1 MNISRISF
9 AATLCGLVLIGASCG
24 SSPDGGVFVTEDIS
38 GEWQQKVFVGQ
49 DGRKEVTIAGV
60 NVEKIEV
67 DPSNADTYYLA
78 TREDGI
84 WKTTSKGDQW
94 NQLPVAPDRI
104 RDIEVHPQNPDIV
117 YSIKNA
123 NIIKSTDGGNEMW
136 EVVYTDAQNAIIT
149 RIEIDWFTPSRI
161 FAVTSIGTV
170 LLSEDDG
177 VTWERIYEV
186 DEPLIG
192 IYMSQQDSRV
202 IYIHELDRGVHKT
215 IDGGKNWTDL
225 YSEDFLKQY
234 RKAEQV
240 KHVALSPNNDNVL
253 YTVSKEGIL
262 YTTDGGVTWQFM
274 KTLIEQGVDQNTGI
288 ANITVKPGEPSTIL
302 FTVGRL
308 IHKTTD
314 GGASWNSIESFPS
327 SRNISYLT
335 LHPNN
340 PDLILAGVQEVE
352 EKRGGLLTPP
362 SR

>member
-1 MNISRISF
+1 MNTSRLSL
-9 AATLCGLVLIGASCG
+9 AGTLCGLILLGASCG
-24 SSPDGGVFVTEDIS
+24 SAPDGGVFVTEDIN
-38 GEWQQKVFVGQ
+38 GEWEQKVFVGQ
-49 DGRKEVTIAGV
+49 DGRKTVTIADV

-67 DPSNADTYYLA
+67 DPSNPDTYYLA

-84 WKTTSKGDQW
+84 WKTTTRGAQW

-104 RDIEVHPQNPDIV
+104 RDIEVHPTNPDIV
-117 YSIKNA
+117 YSVKNA
-123 NIIKSTDGGNEMW
+123 NIIKSTDGGEETW
-136 EVVYTDAQNAIIT
+136 EIVYTDAQNAIIT
-149 RIEIDWFTPSRI
+149 RIEIDWFNPSRI

-177 VTWERIYEV
+177 VTWKRIYEV

-192 IYMSQQDSRV
+192 IYMSEQDSRL

-215 IDGGKNWTDL
+215 VDGGENWTDL
-225 YSEDFLKQY
+225 FSEDFLKEY

-253 YTVSKEGIL
+253 YTVSKQGIL

-274 KTLIEQGVDQNTGI
+274 KTLIEQGVDQNTSI
-288 ANITVKPGEPSTIL
+288 SNITVKPGEPNTIL

-327 SRNISYLT
+327 GRNISYLL
-335 LHPNN
+335 LHPDNSE
-340 PDLILAGVQEVE
+340 LVLAGVQAVE